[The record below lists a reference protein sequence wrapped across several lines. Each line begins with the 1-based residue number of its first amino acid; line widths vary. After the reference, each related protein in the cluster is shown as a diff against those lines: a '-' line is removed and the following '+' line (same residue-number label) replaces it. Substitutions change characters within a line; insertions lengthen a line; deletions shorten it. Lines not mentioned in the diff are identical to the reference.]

1 MKIKHLVLVLALS
14 VSNSFGQS
22 DNSQDV
28 IYLKNGRVVKGTIIE
43 QAPGGKLT
51 IRTWSGYKFTYKKSE
66 ISKIEKEETE
76 KDEEQVDQS
85 ESKPSLKKRV
95 HLNDNLYGDSK
106 YFIQVYA
113 GPDYSFQTDFVN
125 GIRGWVAGIKA
136 DGGTVTSTEDTNL
149 GWNTGVAGGL
159 KLDKTNSLGLNLGSV
174 FPNGYLY
181 VFGTDPDLSSIL
193 QYISTSLYYATA
205 EFRTELPDTHTTFIF
220 GVGYF
225 HAVVTDRYV
234 YGVPSS
240 YYVSTG
246 DDEFSGGTIGG
257 TIGIEQKIML
267 SEQMFLGLSAKG
279 RYANIG
285 KVSSDSATAIDGIGP
300 SSMALITVGSNS
312 VLVPVTNAG
321 VDSHS
326 GTTHYAPL
334 DYSGIDL
341 NVSLELRF

>member
-1 MKIKHLVLVLALS
+1 MRIKYLVLVIILS
-14 VSNSFGQS
+14 VSNAFAQDG
-22 DNSQDV
+22 NSQDV
-28 IYLKNGRVVKGTIIE
+28 IYLKNGRVVKGTIVE
-43 QAPGGKLT
+43 KSPGGKLT

-66 ISKIEKEETE
+66 ISKIEKEETG
-76 KDEEQVDQS
+76 KDEEQADQN
-85 ESKPSLKKRV
+85 ESKPTTKNRGHV
-95 HLNDNLYGDSK
+95 IDNLYGDSK

-136 DGGTVTSTEDTNL
+136 DGGTVSSTEDTNL
-149 GWNTGVAGGL
+149 GWNTGVVGGF
-159 KLDKTNSLGLNLGSV
+159 KLDKTNSLALNLGSV

-181 VFGTDPDLSSIL
+181 VFGTEPNFSSIL

-205 EFRTELPDTHTTFIF
+205 EFRMELPNTHTNFIF
-220 GVGYF
+220 GLGYF
-225 HAVVTDRYV
+225 RATVTDRYV

-240 YYVSTG
+240 FYVSTG
-246 DDEFSGGTIGG
+246 DDQFGGGTIGG
-257 TIGIEQKIML
+257 TIGVEQKIML
-267 SEQMFLGLSAKG
+267 SEQMFFGLSAKG

-300 SSMALITVGSNS
+300 SSMALITANGYS

-326 GTTHYAPL
+326 GTTRYAPL